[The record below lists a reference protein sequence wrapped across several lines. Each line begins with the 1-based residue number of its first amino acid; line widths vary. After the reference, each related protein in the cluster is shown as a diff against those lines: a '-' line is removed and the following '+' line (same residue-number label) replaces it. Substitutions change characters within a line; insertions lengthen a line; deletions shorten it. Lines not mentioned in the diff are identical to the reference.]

1 MTNYLEVTV
10 DKFIFRVAKDRF
22 YSQEGL
28 WAKTQGNLVR
38 VGLADFVQQRNGDV
52 AFAEVKDEGLELT
65 KEDELAVIETI
76 KVDISFTSPVEGTV
90 VKVNPKLDDSPEI
103 INEDPYGEGWLT
115 DIAPKDWESDKK
127 SLLDAQSYFERMK
140 VEAEEEVKN
149 L

>member
-1 MTNYLEVTV
+1 MTDYLEVTV

>member
-28 WAKTQGNLVR
+28 WAKPQGNLVR